1 MNTKQTI
8 VSALV
13 TGLLASA
20 AINAYAEPV
29 SGKAAL
35 TYSQQQP
42 RPIANA
48 DGNVLL
54 AGEVHG
60 TNKSTG
66 SNSFMDGAAVTN
78 QEIAQLNQGNGI
90 HAGYFTQVTD
100 SGSIIAKWD
109 GKVTT
114 VMKDGNPMTSFK
126 GKWDYVG
133 GTGKYAG
140 IKGSGDYSGY
150 FTAKDSYVVEWKG
163 DSSIAK

>member
-1 MNTKQTI
+1 MNSKPII
-8 VSALV
+8 VSTLTATV
-13 TGLLASA
+13 LACT
-20 AINAYAEPV
+20 AINVYAEPV
-29 SGKAAL
+29 SGTAAL
-35 TYSQQQP
+35 TYTQQQP
-42 RPIANA
+42 TPIANA

-60 TNKSTG
+60 KNKSTG
-66 SNSFMDGAAVTN
+66 GNSFMDGATVTN

-100 SGSIIAKWD
+100 AGSTIAKWD

-126 GKWDYVG
+126 GKWDYVS

-140 IKGSGDYSGY
+140 IKGSGDYNGY